1 VAVNINLMCQ
11 NVVVNCEQSLADGQA
26 TCLHV
31 ALSVLFLYDVSR
43 YVKHDDVALNYIV
56 RNDIIH

>member
-1 VAVNINLMCQ
+1 MCQ

-43 YVKHDDVALNYIV
+43 YVKHDEVALNYIV